1 MINIKD
7 YRLIDFSDIERIVNN
22 KLSESKSLD
31 YKREINLEKGDEKK
45 DFLYDIASFA
55 NSDGGILVF
64 GVSES
69 KDSDGKN
76 NGLPDEIIGLNIDNF
91 DKLILKIEDLIHSS
105 IEPNIPNITI
115 KVLSNK
121 DKNVLLIAIP
131 KPIGLPRMVT
141 YNNSNK
147 FYKRRNSGKYL
158 LDIFELNQLFMS
170 NFELTKQIEEYRKE
184 RVQDVLNLGFISD
197 LDPKNSTFIH
207 IIPISYYTYNQLSLT
222 EDLLLNSI
230 KEKLRPIDSGSWDSR
245 HNFEGFLLFN
255 RNHSDRKVDSY
266 VQLFRNGI
274 VEFFTHAFHAE
285 NEKYKLFY
293 LGWLESKVIESIENT
308 IKIYKMVGVQPPFVV
323 QISITDLQKRYVDIR
338 GAFNIAVLPFLTNNL
353 FIPNVLIN
361 DFDAN
366 ISKELKTTFDIIWQ
380 SAGYHES
387 PFYLDNGERKK

>member
-31 YKREINLEKGDEKK
+31 YKREINLEKGDEKNI
-45 DFLYDIASFA
+45 LYDIASFA

-255 RNHSDRKVDSY
+255 RN
-266 VQLFRNGI
+266 LFG
-274 VEFFTHAFHAE
+274 
-285 NEKYKLFY
+285 
-293 LGWLESKVIESIENT
+293 
-308 IKIYKMVGVQPPFVV
+308 
-323 QISITDLQKRYVDIR
+323 
-338 GAFNIAVLPFLTNNL
+338 
-353 FIPNVLIN
+353 
-361 DFDAN
+361 
-366 ISKELKTTFDIIWQ
+366 
-380 SAGYHES
+380 
-387 PFYLDNGERKK
+387 